1 MKLGGLIT
9 FLGFAIRDYEI
20 LVDTSAVKLFTNAML
35 EFHLSTIGAALKK
48 IPSGNCEDVPEFQPG
63 QDSY

>member
-1 MKLGGLIT
+1 MVWWFCNK
-9 FLGFAIRDYEI
+9 RPNQI
-20 LVDTSAVKLFTNAML
+20 LVDTSMVKIFTNGMPA
-35 EFHLSTIGAALKK
+35 FHLSTIGAALKK